1 MKRRK
6 RLRIDRILY
15 CLIFL
20 VILISLIKL
29 GITSLINYNIYKS
42 VTKDNLMKL
51 NKKEID
57 VWTKTINYIN
67 EKTDEITIKRKNYY
81 VTLTSNAVKNHMNIE
96 LKSYNKKL
104 DEGKL
109 KKQKGLYIENNDLL
123 EKTLKLKIKM
133 PYYLRKN
140 GEVDVYGIK
149 DDKYYLHRSKVKVKD
164 KYITFDLDDMY
175 EDYFITY
182 VQLDSINTNTNLKV
196 YVGDEIRPSLIFV
209 PNTATNKSISYS
221 ESKKL
226 LKIKGSTITAVKTG
240 TTVLTIK
247 NKKNNIS
254 TDIKITIKKKKKETK
269 KEEEPPKEEPKTYE
283 VTNIDG
289 VSYIGDVLIVNKT
302 YSLPSDFNPGG
313 LTDDFMNAFYEMQA
327 AAELDG
333 IELWIQSGFRDY
345 DTQSI
350 IYNNYV
356 NSDGREN
363 ADRYSARAGYSEHQ
377 SGLAAD
383 INNPDDSFNG
393 TKEAEWL
400 ANNCYKYGFIIRF
413 PDGKEESTGYKY
425 ESWHVRYLG
434 KDLAETITNSGL
446 SLEEYFGITSIYS
459 D

>member
-1 MKRRK
+1 MKKRK
-6 RLRIDRILY
+6 RLRVDRILY

-42 VTKDNLMKL
+42 VTDDNLMKL
-51 NKKEID
+51 HKKEID

-96 LKSYNKKL
+96 LKSSNKTI
-104 DEGKL
+104 DEGKF
-109 KKQKGLYIENNDLL
+109 KKQKGLYIEHNDLL
-123 EKTLKLKIKM
+123 EKTLKLKIKL

-140 GEVDVYGIK
+140 YEVDIYGIK
-149 DDKYYLHRSKVKVKD
+149 DDKYYLHRSRVKVKD
-164 KYITFDLDDMY
+164 KYITFELDDMY

-182 VQLDSINTNTNLKV
+182 VGLDSINTNTNLKV
-196 YVGDEIRPSLIFV
+196 NVGDEIRPSLVFV
-209 PNTATNKSISYS
+209 PSTATNKSISYS
-221 ESKKL
+221 ESKNL
-226 LKIKGSTITAVKTG
+226 LKIKGSTITAAKTG
-240 TTVLTIK
+240 TTVLTIT

-254 TDIKITIKKKKKETK
+254 TDIKITISKKKENK
-269 KEEEPPKEEPKTYE
+269 KEETKEETKTYE
-283 VTNIDG
+283 VTNVDG
-289 VSYIGDVLIVNKT
+289 VSYIGDILIVNKT
-302 YSLPSDFNPGG
+302 YPLPSSYNPGG

-345 DTQSI
+345 ETQEI

-356 NSDGREN
+356 NSDGKEN
-363 ADRYSARAGYSEHQ
+363 ADTYSARPGYSEHQ

-383 INNPDDSFNG
+383 INSPYDSFNG

-400 ANNCYKYGFIIRF
+400 KNNCYKYGFIIRF
-413 PDGKEESTGYKY
+413 PEGKESSTGYNY

-434 KDLAETITNSGL
+434 KNLAETITMSGL
-446 SLEEYFGITSIYS
+446 SLEEYFGITSVYS